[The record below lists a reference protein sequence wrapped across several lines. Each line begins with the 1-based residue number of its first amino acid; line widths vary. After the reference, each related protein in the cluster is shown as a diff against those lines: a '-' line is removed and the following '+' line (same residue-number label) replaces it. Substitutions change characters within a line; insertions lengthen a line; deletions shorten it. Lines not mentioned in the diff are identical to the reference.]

1 MISMSTVKKK
11 KAHRCGSFVR
21 HRASRARLDFAW
33 SFGDN
38 HREECGSFGKDFSV
52 TYGSVLTK
60 AMREYPLIAMDYDV
74 LSGSPRIAGTRVPVY
89 MVLDAV
95 QYYGSIE
102 GVNKSYPELT
112 TDQVK
117 QALNFAGAVLEQP
130 IEHEP

>member
-1 MISMSTVKKK
+1 
-11 KAHRCGSFVR
+11 
-21 HRASRARLDFAW
+21 
-33 SFGDN
+33 
-38 HREECGSFGKDFSV
+38 
-52 TYGSVLTK
+52 
-60 AMREYPLIAMDYDV
+60 MREYPLIAMDYDV

-117 QALNFAGAVLEQP
+117 EALNFAGAVLEQP
-130 IEHEP
+130 IEYEP